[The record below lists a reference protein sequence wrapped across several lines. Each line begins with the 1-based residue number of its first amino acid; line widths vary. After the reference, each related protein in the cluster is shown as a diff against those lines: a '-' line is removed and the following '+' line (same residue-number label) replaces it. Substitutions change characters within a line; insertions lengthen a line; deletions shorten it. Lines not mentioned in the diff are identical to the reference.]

1 MELGQIEIGLMRLI
15 SKARLRYLNFDLNFT
30 IFPNS
35 EILNLKLGLLITG
48 VGVELKVELKVESG
62 IFETPYCTRPTF

>member
-1 MELGQIEIGLMRLI
+1 MELGQIEIDLMRSI

-30 IFPNS
+30 IFPNL
-35 EILNLKLGLLITG
+35 EILNLKLGLLVTG

-62 IFETPYCTRPTF
+62 IFETP

>member
-1 MELGQIEIGLMRLI
+1 MELGQIEIDLMRSI

-35 EILNLKLGLLITG
+35 EILNLKLGLLVTG

-62 IFETPYCTRPTF
+62 IFETPYCAY